1 MSERN
6 QLIPVS
12 TSQTCKPSEACPN
25 AVPIESDVQRQIERI
40 GASRFFCKSKRL
52 RRFLSF
58 AANHA
63 LFGEGQQLKESQ
75 VGVHVFDR
83 GPAFDPRLDPIV
95 RVEARR
101 LRLKLE
107 SYYASVGRDDQ
118 LLIDFPKGTYTPV
131 LWFRTA
137 RPNKSRPTNGSAVTV
152 LPFTSLTDSLLDQS
166 FGAGLTEELIH
177 QLIQIPHLQVAF
189 GHPELQTSGHGENLG
204 CPSDVTKW
212 NVRGSIR
219 SAHGISRVIVQ
230 LIDTT
235 SNTYVWSETYDCAIG
250 NVLAVQEGIAQEV
263 VAKLKLTLGLLEP
276 KAATIAMAHRKA
288 SNSAV

>member
-6 QLIPVS
+6 QLIPLS
-12 TSQTCKPSEACPN
+12 TSLKCKPSEAFPN
-25 AVPIESDVQRQIERI
+25 VVPIESDVQRQLERI
-40 GASRFFCKSKRL
+40 GASRFFCKSKQL

-63 LFGEGQQLKESQ
+63 LFGEGQHLKESQ

-83 GPAFDPRLDPIV
+83 GSAFDPRVDPIV

-101 LRLKLE
+101 LRSKLE
-107 SYYASVGRDDQ
+107 SYYASVGCDDQ

-131 LWFRTA
+131 LRFRTA
-137 RPNKSRPTNGSAVTV
+137 RQNKFRLTNGSTIVV
-152 LPFTSLTDSLLDQS
+152 FPFTSLTDSLLDQS

-177 QLIQIPHLQVAF
+177 QLIQIPHLQVVF
-189 GHPELQTSGHGENLG
+189 GHPETSSHDENLWYS
-204 CPSDVTKW
+204 SDVTKW

-219 SAHGISRVIVQ
+219 SANGIGRLIVQ

-235 SNTYVWSETYDCAIG
+235 SNTYVWSEAYERATG

-263 VAKLKLTLGLLEP
+263 VAKLKLTLGLIEP
-276 KAATIAMAHRKA
+276 KAVTMAHRSA
-288 SNSAV
+288 S